1 MKKGR
6 VPIQRWRLTRRPAGG
21 VSLPLPCPLRTCKLC
36 RENQERYRGVGGAGE
51 GLMPLKV

>member
-36 RENQERYRGVGGAGE
+36 RESQERYRGVAGAGE
-51 GLMPLKV
+51 GLMPLTV